1 MVCGVSC
8 GDKPGDTDDDTTT
21 TDPSTGTNPTM
32 PTTGAPD
39 SDSTAASEPTDSASG
54 TGSDSD
60 SDSGTTTDGI
70 ACTLDERVCL
80 VADTNEMLTDCGVVT
95 PDDPTPAWQAAHDCV
110 IAAVDA
116 GVGFKLITILQGIDS
131 NVSQGYV
138 GLVGEAYTVEV
149 FFYDSDPCGGGMCG
163 ATVKHWSCESLTT
176 TPDCM
181 VELNS
186 MCFDCGSQSETSE
199 VCQA

>member
-54 TGSDSD
+54 TG